1 MTAQHKVTA
10 IAAITPRLLPVSAA
24 KEGARSG
31 SRSGD
36 SRTETIVGHSYRPTR
51 MLVPS
56 DTDASVVRYG
66 STFRPIRTGD
76 DGQERANN
84 GQNACRRQSARL
96 TKTITRMLEVV
107 IILMEV
113 IIIFAEMVKNFVEV
127 VINFAEM
134 VINLSEMVRRVAGRI
149 WGIIG
154 MEVGMATVK
163 DRTLGTASSVD
174 SIDGV
179 VVVATADYTLLI
191 YISGRV
197 CSVGRSINTMVGRS
211 SMLGGRGCLRG
222 RRINIILGRGS
233 TEGANGQHEGR
244 KGQHGGRERANVG
257 REGKLGGREG
267 SGKGNKKGEYRSTPL
282 GCIANINYSA
292 TVTVARRLKET
303 GDSSSTPPLPL
314 VVMLSRL
321 TPILTSSSATVAA
334 RFSDR
339 AWL

>member
-1 MTAQHKVTA
+1 MVIILMEVIKNFV
-10 IAAITPRLLPVSAA
+10 
-24 KEGARSG
+24 
-31 SRSGD
+31 D
-36 SRTETIVGHSYRPTR
+36 
-51 MLVPS
+51 
-56 DTDASVVRYG
+56 
-66 STFRPIRTGD
+66 
-76 DGQERANN
+76 
-84 GQNACRRQSARL
+84 
-96 TKTITRMLEVV
+96 VV

-113 IIIFAEMVKNFVEV
+113 IINFVEV
-127 VINFAEM
+127 IINFAEM

-154 MEVGMATVK
+154 MVVGMAKVK
-163 DRTLGTASSVD
+163 DRTLGAASSVG
-174 SIDGV
+174 SIGGV

-197 CSVGRSINTMVGRS
+197 GSAGRSINTMVGRS
-211 SMLGGRGCLRG
+211 SMLGGRGCVMG
-222 RRINIILGRGS
+222 RRINIMLGG
-233 TEGANGQHEGR
+233 GQHGGR
-244 KGQHGGRERANVG
+244 NEQHGGRERANG
-257 REGKLGGREG
+257 GQEGQLGGRECED
-267 SGKGNKKGEYRSTPL
+267 KGNKKGEYRSTPL

>member
-1 MTAQHKVTA
+1 M
-10 IAAITPRLLPVSAA
+10 
-24 KEGARSG
+24 
-31 SRSGD
+31 
-36 SRTETIVGHSYRPTR
+36 
-51 MLVPS
+51 
-56 DTDASVVRYG
+56 
-66 STFRPIRTGD
+66 
-76 DGQERANN
+76 
-84 GQNACRRQSARL
+84 
-96 TKTITRMLEVV
+96 V

-113 IIIFAEMVKNFVEV
+113 IIIFAEVVKNFVEV

-154 MEVGMATVK
+154 MEVGMATIK
-163 DRTLGTASSVD
+163 DRTLDTASSVG
-174 SIDGV
+174 SIGGA

-197 CSVGRSINTMVGRS
+197 CSVGRSINTMVRRS
-211 SMLGGRGCLRG
+211 NMLGGRGCLRG

-321 TPILTSSSATVAA
+321 TPILTSSSATVSA
-334 RFSDR
+334 RFSDS

>member
-1 MTAQHKVTA
+1 
-10 IAAITPRLLPVSAA
+10 
-24 KEGARSG
+24 
-31 SRSGD
+31 
-36 SRTETIVGHSYRPTR
+36 
-51 MLVPS
+51 ML
-56 DTDASVVRYG
+56 
-66 STFRPIRTGD
+66 
-76 DGQERANN
+76 
-84 GQNACRRQSARL
+84 
-96 TKTITRMLEVV
+96 KVV
-107 IILMEV
+107 IILLEV
-113 IIIFAEMVKNFVEV
+113 III
-127 VINFAEM
+127 FAEM

-154 MEVGMATVK
+154 RADSVATVK
-163 DRTLGTASSVD
+163 DRTLGTASSVG
-174 SIDGV
+174 SIGGA

-197 CSVGRSINTMVGRS
+197 SSVGRSINAMARKS
-211 SMLGGRGCLRG
+211 SMLGGRGCVRG
-222 RRINIILGRGS
+222 RRINIILGG
-233 TEGANGQHEGR
+233 
-244 KGQHGGRERANVG
+244 GQHGGRNEQHGGRNGQHGERERANVG

-267 SGKGNKKGEYRSTPL
+267 SDKGNKKGEYRSTPL

>member
-1 MTAQHKVTA
+1 MVIILMEVIKNFV
-10 IAAITPRLLPVSAA
+10 
-24 KEGARSG
+24 
-31 SRSGD
+31 D
-36 SRTETIVGHSYRPTR
+36 
-51 MLVPS
+51 
-56 DTDASVVRYG
+56 
-66 STFRPIRTGD
+66 
-76 DGQERANN
+76 
-84 GQNACRRQSARL
+84 
-96 TKTITRMLEVV
+96 VV

-113 IIIFAEMVKNFVEV
+113 IINFVEVIKNFVEV
-127 VINFAEM
+127 

-154 MEVGMATVK
+154 MVVGMATVK
-163 DRTLGTASSVD
+163 DRTLGTASSVG

-179 VVVATADYTLLI
+179 VVVATADYTLLL

-197 CSVGRSINTMVGRS
+197 CSAGRSINTMARRS
-211 SMLGGRGCLRG
+211 SMLGGRGCVMG
-222 RRINIILGRGS
+222 RRINIMLGRGS

-244 KGQHGGRERANVG
+244 NWQHGGRERANVS

-267 SGKGNKKGEYRSTPL
+267 SDKGNKKGEYRSTPL

>member
-1 MTAQHKVTA
+1 
-10 IAAITPRLLPVSAA
+10 
-24 KEGARSG
+24 
-31 SRSGD
+31 
-36 SRTETIVGHSYRPTR
+36 
-51 MLVPS
+51 
-56 DTDASVVRYG
+56 
-66 STFRPIRTGD
+66 
-76 DGQERANN
+76 
-84 GQNACRRQSARL
+84 
-96 TKTITRMLEVV
+96 MLEVI

-127 VINFAEM
+127 VINFAEV

-154 MEVGMATVK
+154 MEVGMATIK
-163 DRTLGTASSVD
+163 DRPLGTASSVG
-174 SIDGV
+174 SIGGAV
-179 VVVATADYTLLI
+179 VMATADYTLLI

-197 CSVGRSINTMVGRS
+197 CSVGRSINTMVRRS
-211 SMLGGRGCLRG
+211 SMLGERGCVMG
-222 RRINIILGRGS
+222 RRINIMLGRGS

-244 KGQHGGRERANVG
+244 NWQHGGRERANVS

-267 SGKGNKKGEYRSTPL
+267 SDKGNKKGEYRSTPL

>member
-1 MTAQHKVTA
+1 M
-10 IAAITPRLLPVSAA
+10 
-24 KEGARSG
+24 
-31 SRSGD
+31 
-36 SRTETIVGHSYRPTR
+36 
-51 MLVPS
+51 
-56 DTDASVVRYG
+56 
-66 STFRPIRTGD
+66 
-76 DGQERANN
+76 
-84 GQNACRRQSARL
+84 
-96 TKTITRMLEVV
+96 V

-127 VINFAEM
+127 VINFAEV

-154 MEVGMATVK
+154 MEVGMATIK
-163 DRTLGTASSVD
+163 DRTLDTASSVG
-174 SIDGV
+174 SIGGAV
-179 VVVATADYTLLI
+179 VMATADYTLLI
-191 YISGRV
+191 YISGRG
-197 CSVGRSINTMVGRS
+197 CSVGRSINTMVRRS
-211 SMLGGRGCLRG
+211 SILGERGCVMG
-222 RRINIILGRGS
+222 RRINIMLGRVS
-233 TEGANGQHEGR
+233 MEGANGQHE
-244 KGQHGGRERANVG
+244 GRERANVG
-257 REGKLGGREG
+257 REGKLGGREC
-267 SGKGNKKGEYRSTPL
+267 SDKGNKKGEYRSTPL

>member
-1 MTAQHKVTA
+1 
-10 IAAITPRLLPVSAA
+10 
-24 KEGARSG
+24 
-31 SRSGD
+31 
-36 SRTETIVGHSYRPTR
+36 
-51 MLVPS
+51 
-56 DTDASVVRYG
+56 
-66 STFRPIRTGD
+66 
-76 DGQERANN
+76 
-84 GQNACRRQSARL
+84 
-96 TKTITRMLEVV
+96 MLEVI

-113 IIIFAEMVKNFVEV
+113 IINFAEM

-154 MEVGMATVK
+154 MVVGMATVK
-163 DRTLGTASSVD
+163 DRTLGAASSVG
-174 SIDGV
+174 SIGGV

-197 CSVGRSINTMVGRS
+197 SSVGRSINTMARRS
-211 SMLGGRGCLRG
+211 SMLGGRGCMMG
-222 RRINIILGRGS
+222 WRINAMLGRGS
-233 TEGANGQHEGR
+233 MEGANGQH
-244 KGQHGGRERANVG
+244 GGRNGQQGGHERANGG
-257 REGKLGGREG
+257 REGKLGGRECED
-267 SGKGNKKGEYRSTPL
+267 KGNKKGEYRSTPL

-321 TPILTSSSATVAA
+321 TPILTSSSATVSA